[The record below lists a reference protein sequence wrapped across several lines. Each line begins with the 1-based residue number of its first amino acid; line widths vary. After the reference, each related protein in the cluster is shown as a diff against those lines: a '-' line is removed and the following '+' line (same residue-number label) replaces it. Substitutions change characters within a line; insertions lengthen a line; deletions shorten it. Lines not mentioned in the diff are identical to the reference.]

1 VFIVF
6 GLQKA
11 KAQKNFYSVPISLN
25 YMGEFHNNFFSLI
38 VVVICKLLMKYGFF
52 MKRFLFHAILFLPVI
67 AYTQKVVSI
76 KIDATINPVAA
87 DFIHRSIQKANTE
100 KAECLLIHLNTPG
113 GLLQSTR
120 IIVSDILESPVP
132 IVVYV
137 APAGAHSGS
146 AGVFITLAANIAAMA
161 PGTNIGAAHPVEMQS
176 GMDTIMNEKVTNDA
190 AAFIRTI
197 AQKRNRNLEWAEDA
211 VRHSLSITETEAL
224 EKKVIDTIAKNDEE
238 LLKVIDGK
246 NIETSVGVKMLHTGK
261 ASIEPYQMGT
271 MEKLLNLL
279 SDPNIAYILL
289 MLGMYG
295 LLFEL
300 YSPGAIFPGVIGV
313 IALILAFY
321 SMQTLPINYAGLAL
335 IIFGIILFLLEI
347 KIVSHGLLAIGGT
360 VSLLLGSLML
370 IRPDSSWNFINLS
383 LTIII
388 SSVAVTA
395 FFFLF
400 VIGVGIRAQRAKPV
414 TGVEGMIGSIG
425 ETLEMIDPFGRVH
438 VHGETWNAESVSG
451 KINQGEK
458 IRVVNMKNLKLYIEP
473 FNT

>member
-1 VFIVF
+1 
-6 GLQKA
+6 
-11 KAQKNFYSVPISLN
+11 
-25 YMGEFHNNFFSLI
+25 
-38 VVVICKLLMKYGFF
+38 
-52 MKRFLFHAILFLPVI
+52 MKRFLVYSSIILFLPFT
-67 AYTQKVVSI
+67 ALAQKVVSI

-87 DFIHRSIQKANTE
+87 DFIHRSIVKAHNE

-120 IIVSDILESPVP
+120 IIVSDILQSPVP
-132 IVVYV
+132 VVVYV
-137 APAGAHSGS
+137 APSGAHSGS
-146 AGVFITLAANIAAMA
+146 AGVFITLAANIAVMA
-161 PGTNIGAAHPVEMQS
+161 PGTNIGAAHPVEMQGS
-176 GMDTIMNEKVTNDA
+176 MDTIMNAKVTNDA

-197 AQKRNRNLEWAEDA
+197 AEKRNRNLEWAEDA

-224 EKKVIDTIAKNDEE
+224 AKKVIDTIARNDEE

-246 NIETSVGVKMLHTGK
+246 NVEVRSGTITLHTRTG
-261 ASIEPYQMGT
+261 SIEYYEMGT

-300 YSPGAIFPGVIGV
+300 YSPGAIFPGIIGV
-313 IALILAFY
+313 IALILSFY

-335 IIFGIILFLLEI
+335 IIFGIILFLLEL
-347 KIVSHGLLAIGGT
+347 KIVSHGLLAIGGI

-370 IRPDSSWNFINLS
+370 IRPDSSWNFVSLS
-383 LTIII
+383 LSVIITSI
-388 SSVAVTA
+388 VITA

-400 VIGVGIRAQRAKPV
+400 VIGLGIRAQRTKPV
-414 TGVEGMIGSIG
+414 TGIEGMIGSIG
-425 ETLEMIDPFGRVH
+425 ETIETINPSGRVQ
-438 VHGETWNAESVSG
+438 VHGETWNAESIHG
-451 KINQGEK
+451 AINKGEK
-458 IRVVNMKNLKLYIEP
+458 VRVVGIKNLKLHIEV

>member
-1 VFIVF
+1 
-6 GLQKA
+6 
-11 KAQKNFYSVPISLN
+11 
-25 YMGEFHNNFFSLI
+25 
-38 VVVICKLLMKYGFF
+38 
-52 MKRFLFHAILFLPVI
+52 MKRLLVYLLIIFFLPITAI
-67 AYTQKVVSI
+67 AQKVVSI

-87 DFIHRSIQKANTE
+87 DFIHRSIEKAHSE
-100 KAECLLIHLNTPG
+100 KAECLIIHLNTPG

-120 IIVSDILESPVP
+120 IIVSDIMESPVP
-132 IVVYV
+132 VVVYV

-161 PGTNIGAAHPVEMQS
+161 PGTNIGAAHPVQMQTS
-176 GMDTIMNEKVTNDA
+176 TDTIMNAKVTNDA

-197 AQKRNRNLEWAEDA
+197 AEKRKRNLEWAEDA

-224 EKKVIDTIAKNDEE
+224 EKKVIDTIARNDIE
-238 LLKVIDGK
+238 LLKAIDGK
-246 NIETSVGVKMLHTGK
+246 NVEVRGGAVTLHTRT
-261 ASIEPYQMGT
+261 ASIENYEMGT

-300 YSPGAIFPGVIGV
+300 YSPGAIFPGIIGV

-335 IIFGIILFLLEI
+335 IIFAIILYLLEI

-370 IRPDSSWNFINLS
+370 IRPDASWNFVSLS
-383 LTIII
+383 LSVIIA
-388 SSVAVTA
+388 SVVVTA

-400 VIGVGIRAQRAKPV
+400 VIGLGIKAQRAKPI

-425 ETLEMIDPFGRVH
+425 ESIETLDPIGRVH
-438 VHGETWNAESVSG
+438 VHGELWNAKSMSG
-451 KINQGEK
+451 AINKGEK
-458 IRVVNMKNLKLYIEP
+458 IRVVGMKNLKLHVEL
-473 FNT
+473 FQTE